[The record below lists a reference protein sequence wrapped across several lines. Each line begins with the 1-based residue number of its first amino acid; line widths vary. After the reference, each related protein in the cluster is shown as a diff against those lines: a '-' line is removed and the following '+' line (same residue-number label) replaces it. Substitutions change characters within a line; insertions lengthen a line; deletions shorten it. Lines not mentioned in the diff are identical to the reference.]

1 MLFIHFLHITT
12 ALQKIAKRHKKSLCQ
27 STNEFSSVAKS
38 LLMSLIWLNC
48 LNNLKDEVSSTRS
61 NSCREKKPFP
71 TTTSGQALAGRN
83 YQQQSKSI
91 ETKSLK
97 RKVSFNHRI
106 VCAEYKV
113 RIHFHFPPELLS
125 CWSSST
131 PTRLSE
137 NYINVLPS
145 FRLITSSQFECGL
158 IEIIFGENKK
168 SRPASIWK
176 LL

>member
-1 MLFIHFLHITT
+1 
-12 ALQKIAKRHKKSLCQ
+12 
-27 STNEFSSVAKS
+27 
-38 LLMSLIWLNC
+38 MSLIWLNC

-61 NSCREKKPFP
+61 ARSNSCRNKKPFP
-71 TTTSGQALAGRN
+71 TTSGQALAGRN
-83 YQQQSKSI
+83 YQQSKSI

-168 SRPASIWK
+168 SRPASI
-176 LL
+176 